1 MIVLPAYVWPPASWI
16 ERACAAQ
23 QFQVGYP
30 VRLPKGS
37 YFTRYC
43 IQAGVWLSIP
53 LCRPSRK
60 TPSEATWPAESRWR
74 LYHWRTLLTHFG
86 KAPFFYEWKPFLEYL
101 YLEAF
106 VHTLRA
112 FTDLI
117 LQELAR
123 LYGWQYTWTASER
136 LSYEDPEAGEL
147 SILVH
152 LLRVGA

>member
-1 MIVLPAYVWPPASWI
+1 MAQAQ
-16 ERACAAQ
+16 AAQ
-23 QFQVGYP
+23 RFQVGYP
-30 VRLPKGS
+30 SRLPKGS
-37 YFTRYC
+37 YFARYR
-43 IQAGVWLSIP
+43 IQSDLWLSIP
-53 LCRPSRK
+53 LHKPSRK
-60 TPSEATWPAESRWR
+60 TPWMATWPPESRWR

-101 YLEAF
+101 YLEAP
-106 VHTLRA
+106 VSTLRE

-123 LYGWQYTWTASER
+123 LYGWQYEWTALEG
-136 LSYEDPEAGEL
+136 LTYPDTEGQEL